1 MITYVESNFVLELA
15 LGQEQADSAAS
26 ILTLASVQRIE
37 LAIPTFGLSE
47 PFSRI
52 RQQARDRQRLQRE
65 IHPIEREL
73 RRAPHTQE
81 LADRLAPLSEAILE
95 LESAE
100 LERLERTMSSI
111 LTIAHTIEL
120 NAAIYQTALTYRAEL
135 DLELEDSIIFSCILA
150 DMGTRDRHVPKCFVS
165 RDAKAFFD
173 PTVESILQEYNC
185 RYISRFPQAA
195 DYIANVLNDND

>member
-15 LGQEQADSAAS
+15 LGQEQAASADS
-26 ILTLASVQRIE
+26 ILNLASVQRIE

-65 IHPIEREL
+65 IRPIEREL
-73 RRAPHTQE
+73 RRTPHTQDI
-81 LADRLAPLSEAILE
+81 ADQLAPLGEAILK
-95 LESAE
+95 LES
-100 LERLERTMSSI
+100 
-111 LTIAHTIEL
+111 
-120 NAAIYQTALTYRAEL
+120 ALTYRAEL

-150 DMGTRDRHVPKCFVS
+150 DLGERERSIPKCFVS

-173 PTVESILQEYNC
+173 PTIESLLTRRNC
-185 RYISRFPQAA
+185 RYISRFPQAV
-195 DYIANVLNDND
+195 DYIQSILGVDE